1 VATGP
6 SQGGLFGP
14 LDDEQLPKPKAPK
27 PEATVAP
34 CAVAK
39 GVAELAAAMPKQLRM
54 GTSSWAFPGWRGLV
68 YADDAPPKLLSRRG
82 LGAYSQHPLLGS
94 VGVDRT
100 FYAPIAKQDFVDYA
114 RQVPPSFRFL
124 VKAWGEITSPTVR
137 GKPGKNP
144 RYLNLD
150 STIDDVLTP
159 AFEGLGDKL
168 GPLLFQFPPQGVRI
182 TKNPDAFADALHQFF
197 DKLPNG
203 VHYAVELRDTAL
215 MTERYV
221 DAITSAGARHCYA
234 IHPRM
239 PSIARQL
246 ELAPFTQ
253 ATAGPIAVRWML
265 HSGLTYEAAKEH
277 YQPFDKIVDADPT
290 SRHEI
295 AALATKALNLNVPMT
310 VVVNNKAEG
319 SAPHSVLE
327 LAKQIV
333 EKVRTVPGQ
342 KNTSSRTS
350 SAKTP
355 NAPPTR

>member
-1 VATGP
+1 M
-6 SQGGLFGP
+6 
-14 LDDEQLPKPKAPK
+14 
-27 PEATVAP
+27 AP

-168 GPLLFQFPPQGVRI
+168 GPLLFQFPPQGARI

-253 ATAGPIAVRWML
+253 A
-265 HSGLTYEAAKEH
+265 
-277 YQPFDKIVDADPT
+277 
-290 SRHEI
+290 
-295 AALATKALNLNVPMT
+295 LNLNVPMT